1 MLKKEILSRKET
13 FYLLLQIWKKL
24 SVRRKNQ
31 FILLVFFN
39 IIASFFES
47 FSIAI
52 TLPLISALIDPNQI
66 WQKLWAQNIFYNF
79 GFNSS
84 DEILAPIT
92 IIFILAS
99 IISTIIKLLI
109 LWVNNFYAA
118 LIGNDISCE
127 AYSRTLYQRYERHI
141 EMNSSDIISAATSY
155 VDFTVRSIYN
165 SLNFLSYL
173 SIVFAIQVTLFFI
186 NLKISL

>member
-109 LWVNNFYAA
+109 LWVNN
-118 LIGNDISCE
+118 LK
-127 AYSRTLYQRYERHI
+127 
-141 EMNSSDIISAATSY
+141 
-155 VDFTVRSIYN
+155 
-165 SLNFLSYL
+165 
-173 SIVFAIQVTLFFI
+173 LFE
-186 NLKISL
+186 